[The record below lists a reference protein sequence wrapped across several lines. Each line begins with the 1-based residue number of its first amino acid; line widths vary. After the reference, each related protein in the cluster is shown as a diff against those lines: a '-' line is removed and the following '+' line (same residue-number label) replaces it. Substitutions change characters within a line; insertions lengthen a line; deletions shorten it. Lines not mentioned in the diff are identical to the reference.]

1 MTPDDWIAT
10 IADVAHDWQDPDY
23 QRRGV
28 AVQATLEAPNRYTE
42 EGLAFALN
50 QRMQQLGPD
59 TLRDWI
65 GGRTAREARNV
76 GIVRNDAPPLDGLIE
91 AIAALVLGHRVWV
104 ARSEASPAIIAAFF
118 EDLLERTAE
127 ESVRVV
133 PRDLLFERAD
143 VLVASGTDERIDE
156 IERETDEAG
165 IPPERRWL
173 HRHGLVVAV
182 IDGREDA
189 EARSGLAEDL
199 LLHEGI
205 APRTPSLLWAPAG
218 LDPDTMLDT
227 LAGFREVYPVH
238 PDTDGTLAMP
248 TAFLASAK
256 QSHAVGPGFLV
267 SKGDPEPQAEGHIR
281 WVEYTD
287 FDEVAA
293 WIDGRKDALDFVV
306 ARPHVAEQLD
316 VGVPFVAPGDAH
328 RPDLGDDVPGLV
340 AFLANA

>member
-1 MTPDDWIAT
+1 MTQDDWIDAV
-10 IADVAHDWQDPDY
+10 ADTARDWQDPDY
-23 QRRGV
+23 EPRDNAIR
-28 AVQATLEAPNRYTE
+28 ATLEAPNRFTE

-50 QRMQQLGPD
+50 HRMQQLSPD
-59 TLRDWI
+59 ELRAWI

-76 GIVRNDAPPLDGLIE
+76 GILCADAPPLDGLIE
-91 AIAALVLGHRVWV
+91 GVAALLLGHRVWI
-104 ARSEASPAIIAAFF
+104 APSGASPAIIAAFF
-118 EDLLERTAE
+118 EDLFERTAE
-127 ESVRVV
+127 EPVRVV

-156 IERETDEAG
+156 IDRETDEAG

-173 HRHGLVVAV
+173 HRHGRVVAV

-218 LDPDTMLDT
+218 LDPDALLDT
-227 LAGFREVYPVH
+227 LAGMREVYPAH
-238 PDTDGTLAMP
+238 PDTDGALAMP
-248 TAFLASAK
+248 AAFLASAK

-281 WVEYTD
+281 WVEYAD
-287 FDEVAA
+287 FAEVDR
-293 WIDGRKDALDFVV
+293 WIDEQSDAIDFIV

-316 VGVPFVAPGDAH
+316 VEVPFVAPGDAH
-328 RPDLGDDVPGLV
+328 RPDLGDDAPGLV